1 MNISPVSMN
10 TNNNYTPN
18 FKGAPKVNASI
29 FSKTNAMYQ
38 DAKKIVDKKW
48 DSFIEN
54 GVIKRVLQPV
64 MNSKF
69 MAKFADSSANMKNLP
84 SHMATAGSFVTTYFY
99 ASRTLRTLNKDEE
112 QKKRAKVLVGN
123 QVMVTGLSTVGA
135 YGLNGFLGD
144 FSKKLGYK
152 FREANQGHPKL
163 STRMKGF
170 DIAKQLLIFTMM
182 YRYVAPVIVTPFAS
196 KLGKVVENYKARKSG
211 KNEAAV
217 VEMNQQPQ
225 VAKQV
230 ALIPHANTVAKN
242 DNRALSNF
250 RKSA

>member
-1 MNISPVSMN
+1 
-10 TNNNYTPN
+10 
-18 FKGAPKVNASI
+18 
-29 FSKTNAMYQ
+29 
-38 DAKKIVDKKW
+38 
-48 DSFIEN
+48 
-54 GVIKRVLQPV
+54 

-123 QVMVTGLSTVGA
+123 QVMVTGLSTVVA
-135 YGLNGFLGD
+135 YGLNGFLGN

-230 ALIPHANTVAKN
+230 ALIPHANTVAKS

>member
-18 FKGAPKVNASI
+18 FKGAPKINPSV

-38 DAKKIVDKKW
+38 DAKKFVDKKW

-54 GVIKRVLQPV
+54 GVIKKVLQPV

-182 YRYVAPVIVTPFAS
+182 YRYVAPVLVTPFAS
-196 KLGKVVENYKARKSG
+196 KLGKVVENYKARKSS

-230 ALIPHANTVAKN
+230 ALIPHANTVAKS

>member
-1 MNISPVSMN
+1 MNISPVSMSY
-10 TNNNYTPN
+10 NNTPN
-18 FKGAPKVNASI
+18 FQGGAPKIKPSM

-38 DAKKIVDKKW
+38 DAKKYVDKKW

-69 MAKFADSSANMKNLP
+69 MAKFADNSANMKNLP

-196 KLGKVVENYKARKSG
+196 KLGKVVENYKAKKAG
-211 KNEAAV
+211 KNDIQPQQQP
-217 VEMNQQPQ
+217 QQPQ

-230 ALIPHANTVAKN
+230 PLTPHAGISVKN
-242 DNRALSNF
+242 DNHVLSNF
-250 RKSA
+250 RRSA